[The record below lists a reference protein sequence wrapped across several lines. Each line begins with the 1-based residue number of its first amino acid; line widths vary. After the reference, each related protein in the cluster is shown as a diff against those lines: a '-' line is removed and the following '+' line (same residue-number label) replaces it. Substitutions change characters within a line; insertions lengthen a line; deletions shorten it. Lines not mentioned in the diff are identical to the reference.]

1 MILDIIALSSISTFC
16 IFLWF
21 KTNFFYEY
29 IKLLKLN
36 KLNIFQSYEEFIKN
50 TYIYFPVFLGFKS
63 NFFAKLLSCPMC
75 LNFWVVLANILIF
88 KISLYYIGLIYVISL
103 IEYMILSIILSKY
116 EDS

>member
-1 MILDIIALSSISTFC
+1 MILNIIAASSMSAFC

-50 TYIYFPVFLGFKS
+50 TYIYFPTFLGFKS
-63 NFFAKLLSCPMC
+63 NFFARLFSCPMC
-75 LNFWVVLANILIF
+75 LNFWVVLFNLLIF
-88 KISLYYIGLIYVISL
+88 KISLYYLGFIYVISL
-103 IEYMILSIILSKY
+103 VKYMLLSIILSKY
-116 EDS
+116 EHS